1 MTVRSRPLAA
11 GGKDALVHDEQRQT
25 PNSLLADR
33 RELQPSAEQVREGAG
48 KRRALLQLHRLLE
61 ELEQTNLR
69 EERHPPQRALDE
81 LRALG
86 LPDPEAYTPS
96 DLIEI
101 VLRAQRPLL

>member
-11 GGKDALVHDEQRQT
+11 GGKDALVDDEPRQT
-25 PNSLLADR
+25 PDPLPADR
-33 RELQPSAEQVREGAG
+33 WELQPSAEQVWDGEG
-48 KRRALLQLHRLLE
+48 KRRALLRLDRLLE

-69 EERHPPQRALDE
+69 EERHPPQRVLQE

-86 LPDPEAYTPS
+86 LKDPETYTPS

-101 VLRAQRPLL
+101 VLTAQRPLL